1 MNRNFVGDLAVELVI
16 VMAIQAS
23 TIEYELDI
31 ISAKIVYIKFEIFLN
46 LVRTSGYSSYQYR
59 VG

>member
-1 MNRNFVGDLAVELVI
+1 MNRNFVGDLAVEFVI

-31 ISAKIVYIKFEIFLN
+31 ISAKIV
-46 LVRTSGYSSYQYR
+46 
-59 VG
+59 